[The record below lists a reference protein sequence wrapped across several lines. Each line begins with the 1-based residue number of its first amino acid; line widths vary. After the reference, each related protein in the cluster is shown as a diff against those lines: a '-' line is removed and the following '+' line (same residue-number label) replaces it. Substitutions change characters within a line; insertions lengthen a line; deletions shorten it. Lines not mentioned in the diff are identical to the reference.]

1 MSAEVVRHPGRWL
14 SVLIWI
20 LAAPSLVTL
29 LAGAPLFIAEHRWK
43 WFAAGSVLSHAAAAG
58 GKIMVV
64 LMVVGSFLTG
74 IAAFLVLILSGSAGV
89 TPRRKIAGGCAVA
102 VALAGYVASLYV
114 LKMG

>member
-1 MSAEVVRHPGRWL
+1 VSAEVVRRPGRWL
-14 SVLIWI
+14 SVLIWV

-29 LAGAPLFIAEHRWK
+29 LAGAPLFIADHRWK
-43 WFAAGSVLSHAAAAG
+43 FFGAGSLLSQAGVVG

-74 IAAFLVLILSGSAGV
+74 IAAFLVLILSGSQGV

-102 VALAGYVASLYV
+102 IALAGYVVSLYV
-114 LKMG
+114 LKMA

>member
-1 MSAEVVRHPGRWL
+1 MRRPRGWL
-14 SVLIWI
+14 SVLIWT

-29 LAGAPLFIAEHRWK
+29 LAGAPLFIADHRWRL
-43 WFAAGSVLSHAAAAG
+43 FAAGSLLSQAAVFG

-74 IAAFLVLILSGSAGV
+74 IAAFLVLILSGSEGV
-89 TPRRKIAGGCAVA
+89 TPRRKIAAACAVA
-102 VALAGYVASLYV
+102 IALAGYVVSLYV